1 MSILIPSSQTLGPYQ
16 KTLEWIWGVSR
27 LIHVRKGKKI
37 SVFFSHEFGT
47 KKIEPGGF
55 RRGMCPSYLGATPLN
70 LGENLKVQEPLSL
83 AQKFAFGPDC

>member
-27 LIHVRKGKKI
+27 LIHVRKGKTI
-37 SVFFSHEFGT
+37 TVFFLTSGT